1 MLPKFTVQV
10 SSRTLQYVR
19 TWMSVLIESTNVT
32 ALLIASTAL
41 GATPAGVMQ
50 VTTDRVRFI
59 NPTLE

>member
-1 MLPKFTVQV
+1 
-10 SSRTLQYVR
+10 
-19 TWMSVLIESTNVT
+19 MSVLIESTNVT